1 MRLTDASVAIR
12 PRSAWEALDLGIL
25 LAHRH
30 ARLLMGSW
38 ALLTLP
44 LFAVLSLLLWQH
56 PTLAILIFWWLK
68 PAFER
73 LPLYILSH
81 ALFGDTPTLKQALRA
96 YPALL
101 RKQLPASLL
110 WRRFSPTRSFDLPV
124 LQLEGLAGEP
134 RSQRLIVLSQ
144 RNAGGATWLTVVG
157 VHLEMA
163 LWAGFAGEP
172 RSQRLIVLSQRN
184 AGGATWLTVVGVHLE
199 MALWAGFAMLLY
211 LLIPAQNEID
221 WNWQSLLDPEAG
233 EWLWLEHLSN
243 LLYVLVLVV
252 WEPIYVA
259 CGFTLYLNRRTE
271 LEAWDIE
278 LVFRRLRQRLVGS
291 AYVLLLGLAAS
302 LAWLPAPS
310 AYAEPAAAASAGD
323 AELPPE
329 QARLL
334 RQKLNSEQAGKQI
347 RAIVDGAPFKNSETV
362 TGWRFGDKTEKKDS
376 RKEDEERLKAF
387 FEALA
392 NWVPF
397 RHAAQ
402 VIEVLLWAL
411 LFSAVFLL
419 VWRYREWLRL
429 FVGNLGL
436 PQRARREAPTVMF
449 GLDLSP
455 ESLPDDIAGNA
466 ERLWNE
472 KPREALGLLYRG
484 LLSRL
489 LHDYRLPLKGSHTE
503 GEVLRLV
510 EGLEQQRPLLHYSQ
524 LLTAQWQALAYG
536 HRLPADDARQRLCD
550 GWRSLFAAGAK
561 P

>member
-81 ALFGDTPTLKQALRA
+81 ALFGDTPTLRQALRA

-124 LQLEGLAGEP
+124 LQLEGL
-134 RSQRLIVLSQ
+134 
-144 RNAGGATWLTVVG
+144 
-157 VHLEMA
+157 
-163 LWAGFAGEP
+163 AGEP

-278 LVFRRLRQRLVGS
+278 LACVAARPFRLRRAGGRHQRRRS
-291 AYVLLLGLAAS
+291 RAA
-302 LAWLPAPS
+302 ARAGP
-310 AYAEPAAAASAGD
+310 PAAAETQQRTGRQADPGD
-323 AELPPE
+323 RRRRAVQE
-329 QARLL
+329 QRDRYGLAL
-334 RQKLNSEQAGKQI
+334 RRQD
-347 RAIVDGAPFKNSETV
+347 R
-362 TGWRFGDKTEKKDS
+362 EKGQPQGG
-376 RKEDEERLKAF
+376 RR
-387 FEALA
+387 
-392 NWVPF
+392 
-397 RHAAQ
+397 AAQ
-402 VIEVLLWAL
+402 GILRGPGQLGAVPSRGAGHR
-411 LFSAVFLL
+411 SA
-419 VWRYREWLRL
+419 
-429 FVGNLGL
+429 
-436 PQRARREAPTVMF
+436 
-449 GLDLSP
+449 
-455 ESLPDDIAGNA
+455 
-466 ERLWNE
+466 
-472 KPREALGLLYRG
+472 ALGAAVQRG
-484 LLSRL
+484 VPAGLA
-489 LHDYRLPLKGSHTE
+489 LP
-503 GEVLRLV
+503 
-510 EGLEQQRPLLHYSQ
+510 
-524 LLTAQWQALAYG
+524 
-536 HRLPADDARQRLCD
+536 
-550 GWRSLFAAGAK
+550 
-561 P
+561 

>member
-1 MRLTDASVAIR
+1 
-12 PRSAWEALDLGIL
+12 
-25 LAHRH
+25 
-30 ARLLMGSW
+30 
-38 ALLTLP
+38 
-44 LFAVLSLLLWQH
+44 
-56 PTLAILIFWWLK
+56 
-68 PAFER
+68 
-73 LPLYILSH
+73 
-81 ALFGDTPTLKQALRA
+81 
-96 YPALL
+96 
-101 RKQLPASLL
+101 
-110 WRRFSPTRSFDLPV
+110 
-124 LQLEGLAGEP
+124 
-134 RSQRLIVLSQ
+134 
-144 RNAGGATWLTVVG
+144 
-157 VHLEMA
+157 
-163 LWAGFAGEP
+163 
-172 RSQRLIVLSQRN
+172 
-184 AGGATWLTVVGVHLE
+184 
-199 MALWAGFAMLLY
+199 
-211 LLIPAQNEID
+211 
-221 WNWQSLLDPEAG
+221 
-233 EWLWLEHLSN
+233 
-243 LLYVLVLVV
+243 
-252 WEPIYVA
+252 
-259 CGFTLYLNRRTE
+259 
-271 LEAWDIE
+271 
-278 LVFRRLRQRLVGS
+278 
-291 AYVLLLGLAAS
+291 
-302 LAWLPAPS
+302 APS
-310 AYAEPAAAASAGD
+310 AYAEPAAAASAASAGD

>member
-12 PRSAWEALDLGIL
+12 PRSAWEALDLGML

-30 ARLLMGSW
+30 ARLLMASW

-44 LFAVLSLLLWQH
+44 LFVVLSLLLWRH
-56 PTLAILIFWWLK
+56 PTLAILLFWWLK

-101 RKQLPASLL
+101 KKQLPASLL

-124 LQLEGLAGEP
+124 LQLEGLAGD
-134 RSQRLIVLSQ
+134 
-144 RNAGGATWLTVVG
+144 T
-157 VHLEMA
+157 
-163 LWAGFAGEP
+163 

-211 LLIPAQNEID
+211 LLIPAQSEID

-243 LLYVLVLVV
+243 LLYALVLVI

-278 LVFRRLRQRLVGS
+278 LVFRRLRQRLLGS
-291 AYVLLLGLAAS
+291 AYVLLLGLGGL
-302 LAWLPAPS
+302 LAWLPSPAV
-310 AYAEPAAAASAGD
+310 YAEPAPAASAAA

-329 QARLL
+329 QPRLL

-347 RAIVDGAPFKNSETV
+347 QELVDAAPFKNSETV
-362 TGWRFGDKTEKKDS
+362 TGWRFGDKTGKKDGS
-376 RKEDEERLKAF
+376 KDDEKQLKAF

-397 RHAAQ
+397 RHVAQ
-402 VIEVLLWAL
+402 AIEVLLWAL

-436 PQRARREAPTVMF
+436 PRRPRREAPTVMF

-455 ESLPDDIAGNA
+455 ESLPDDIAGHA
-466 ERLWNE
+466 ERLWAE

-510 EGLEQQRPLLHYSQ
+510 ERLDQQQPLLHYAR

-536 HRLPADDARQRLCD
+536 HRLPAEELRQRLCD
-550 GWRSLFAAGAK
+550 GWRGLFATEVR

>member
-1 MRLTDASVAIR
+1 MLPQQLIIDMD
-12 PRSAWEALDLGIL
+12 WQKL
-25 LAHRH
+25 L
-30 ARLLMGSW
+30 
-38 ALLTLP
+38 
-44 LFAVLSLLLWQH
+44 
-56 PTLAILIFWWLK
+56 
-68 PAFER
+68 
-73 LPLYILSH
+73 
-81 ALFGDTPTLKQALRA
+81 QA
-96 YPALL
+96 
-101 RKQLPASLL
+101 Q
-110 WRRFSPTRSFDLPV
+110 
-124 LQLEGLAGEP
+124 E
-134 RSQRLIVLSQ
+134 
-144 RNAGGATWLTVVG
+144 
-157 VHLEMA
+157 
-163 LWAGFAGEP
+163 
-172 RSQRLIVLSQRN
+172 
-184 AGGATWLTVVGVHLE
+184 
-199 MALWAGFAMLLY
+199 
-211 LLIPAQNEID
+211 
-221 WNWQSLLDPEAG
+221 G
-233 EWLWLEHLSN
+233 EWVWIEHLSN
-243 LLYVLVLVV
+243 LFYAFVLII
-252 WEPIYVA
+252 WEPVYVA
-259 CGFTLYLNRRTE
+259 CGFTLYLNRRTQ

-291 AYVLLLGLAAS
+291 AYVLLLGLTAS

-310 AYAEPAAAASAGD
+310 AYAEPAAATSAGE

>member
-163 LWAGFAGEP
+163 LWAGFA
-172 RSQRLIVLSQRN
+172 
-184 AGGATWLTVVGVHLE
+184 
-199 MALWAGFAMLLY
+199 MLLY

-310 AYAEPAAAASAGD
+310 AYAEPAASKPATTAAAKPAPAPAAKPASGGGAGSQWYRNQSGGNFALQILGTGSEANAQAFIRQQGGGD
-323 AELPPE
+323 FRYFKKTLQGKPFYVVTYGSFPNRAAALAAVKKLPS
-329 QARLL
+329 
-334 RQKLNSEQAGKQI
+334 KVQAGK
-347 RAIVDGAPFKNSETV
+347 P
-362 TGWRFGDKTEKKDS
+362 W
-376 RKEDEERLKAF
+376 
-387 FEALA
+387 
-392 NWVPF
+392 
-397 RHAAQ
+397 
-402 VIEVLLWAL
+402 
-411 LFSAVFLL
+411 
-419 VWRYREWLRL
+419 
-429 FVGNLGL
+429 
-436 PQRARREAPTVMF
+436 
-449 GLDLSP
+449 
-455 ESLPDDIAGNA
+455 
-466 ERLWNE
+466 
-472 KPREALGLLYRG
+472 PRTFA
-484 LLSRL
+484 SI
-489 LHDYRLPLKGSHTE
+489 
-503 GEVLRLV
+503 
-510 EGLEQQRPLLHYSQ
+510 QQEIG
-524 LLTAQWQALAYG
+524 QA
-536 HRLPADDARQRLCD
+536 H
-550 GWRSLFAAGAK
+550 
-561 P
+561 

>member
-124 LQLEGLAGEP
+124 LQLEGLAGE
-134 RSQRLIVLSQ
+134 S
-144 RNAGGATWLTVVG
+144 
-157 VHLEMA
+157 
-163 LWAGFAGEP
+163 

-302 LAWLPAPS
+302 LAWLPALPPTPS
-310 AYAEPAAAASAGD
+310 RRPPPAPAKPSYRPSRPACCGRNSTANRPASRSGRSSTARRSRTARPLRAGASATRPRKRTAARRTKSGSRHSSRPWPTGCRSVTRRRSSKCCSGRCCSARCSCWSGATVNGCACSSATWACRNGPAA
-323 AELPPE
+323 
-329 QARLL
+329 
-334 RQKLNSEQAGKQI
+334 K
-347 RAIVDGAPFKNSETV
+347 
-362 TGWRFGDKTEKKDS
+362 
-376 RKEDEERLKAF
+376 
-387 FEALA
+387 
-392 NWVPF
+392 
-397 RHAAQ
+397 
-402 VIEVLLWAL
+402 
-411 LFSAVFLL
+411 
-419 VWRYREWLRL
+419 
-429 FVGNLGL
+429 
-436 PQRARREAPTVMF
+436 RR
-449 GLDLSP
+449 
-455 ESLPDDIAGNA
+455 
-466 ERLWNE
+466 R
-472 KPREALGLLYRG
+472 
-484 LLSRL
+484 
-489 LHDYRLPLKGSHTE
+489 
-503 GEVLRLV
+503 
-510 EGLEQQRPLLHYSQ
+510 
-524 LLTAQWQALAYG
+524 
-536 HRLPADDARQRLCD
+536 
-550 GWRSLFAAGAK
+550 
-561 P
+561 

>member
-1 MRLTDASVAIR
+1 M
-12 PRSAWEALDLGIL
+12 
-25 LAHRH
+25 
-30 ARLLMGSW
+30 
-38 ALLTLP
+38 
-44 LFAVLSLLLWQH
+44 
-56 PTLAILIFWWLK
+56 
-68 PAFER
+68 
-73 LPLYILSH
+73 
-81 ALFGDTPTLKQALRA
+81 
-96 YPALL
+96 
-101 RKQLPASLL
+101 PASLL

-124 LQLEGLAGEP
+124 LQLEGL
-134 RSQRLIVLSQ
+134 
-144 RNAGGATWLTVVG
+144 
-157 VHLEMA
+157 
-163 LWAGFAGEP
+163 AGEP

-362 TGWRFGDKTEKKDS
+362 TGWRFGDKTEKGQPQGG
-376 RKEDEERLKAF
+376 RRAAQGILRGPGQLGA
-387 FEALA
+387 
-392 NWVPF
+392 V

-489 LHDYRLPLKGSHTE
+489 LHDYRLPLKGSPYRGRGPAPGRRT
-503 GEVLRLV
+503 GATTAAAALQPTADRPMAGARLR
-510 EGLEQQRPLLHYSQ
+510 P
-524 LLTAQWQALAYG
+524 
-536 HRLPADDARQRLCD
+536 P
-550 GWRSLFAAGAK
+550 AAGRRRSPA
-561 P
+561 PLRRLAQPFHRGSQAMMSRRARFLLLAVLLLLAGLLAIFLASRLQPLYGDDRPRPIAGGPAQSLPGRRTVPAQAGSR

>member
-81 ALFGDTPTLKQALRA
+81 ALFGDTPTLRQALRA

-124 LQLEGLAGEP
+124 LQLEGL
-134 RSQRLIVLSQ
+134 
-144 RNAGGATWLTVVG
+144 
-157 VHLEMA
+157 
-163 LWAGFAGEP
+163 AGEP

-291 AYVLLLGLAAS
+291 AYVLLLGLTAS

-310 AYAEPAAAASAGD
+310 AYAEPAAATSAGE

-329 QARLL
+329 QARFHIGCAPGGDSPGVKYRPWENVNRGDITDIYGDSIDDRERWRVTNRRGISGFTGRRHHRKRIRNYSPSGHYDPEAL
-334 RQKLNSEQAGKQI
+334 RYAAVKIGI
-347 RAIVDGAPFKNSETV
+347 RR
-362 TGWRFGDKTEKKDS
+362 RFG
-376 RKEDEERLKAF
+376 R
-387 FEALA
+387 
-392 NWVPF
+392 
-397 RHAAQ
+397 
-402 VIEVLLWAL
+402 
-411 LFSAVFLL
+411 
-419 VWRYREWLRL
+419 
-429 FVGNLGL
+429 
-436 PQRARREAPTVMF
+436 
-449 GLDLSP
+449 
-455 ESLPDDIAGNA
+455 
-466 ERLWNE
+466 
-472 KPREALGLLYRG
+472 
-484 LLSRL
+484 
-489 LHDYRLPLKGSHTE
+489 
-503 GEVLRLV
+503 
-510 EGLEQQRPLLHYSQ
+510 
-524 LLTAQWQALAYG
+524 
-536 HRLPADDARQRLCD
+536 
-550 GWRSLFAAGAK
+550 
-561 P
+561 

>member
-1 MRLTDASVAIR
+1 
-12 PRSAWEALDLGIL
+12 
-25 LAHRH
+25 
-30 ARLLMGSW
+30 
-38 ALLTLP
+38 
-44 LFAVLSLLLWQH
+44 
-56 PTLAILIFWWLK
+56 
-68 PAFER
+68 
-73 LPLYILSH
+73 
-81 ALFGDTPTLKQALRA
+81 
-96 YPALL
+96 
-101 RKQLPASLL
+101 
-110 WRRFSPTRSFDLPV
+110 
-124 LQLEGLAGEP
+124 
-134 RSQRLIVLSQ
+134 
-144 RNAGGATWLTVVG
+144 
-157 VHLEMA
+157 
-163 LWAGFAGEP
+163 
-172 RSQRLIVLSQRN
+172 
-184 AGGATWLTVVGVHLE
+184 
-199 MALWAGFAMLLY
+199 
-211 LLIPAQNEID
+211 
-221 WNWQSLLDPEAG
+221 
-233 EWLWLEHLSN
+233 
-243 LLYVLVLVV
+243 
-252 WEPIYVA
+252 
-259 CGFTLYLNRRTE
+259 
-271 LEAWDIE
+271 
-278 LVFRRLRQRLVGS
+278 
-291 AYVLLLGLAAS
+291 
-302 LAWLPAPS
+302 
-310 AYAEPAAAASAGD
+310 
-323 AELPPE
+323 
-329 QARLL
+329 
-334 RQKLNSEQAGKQI
+334 LNSEQAGKQI

-536 HRLPADDARQRLCD
+536 HRLPADDARRRLCD

>member
-163 LWAGFAGEP
+163 LWAGFA
-172 RSQRLIVLSQRN
+172 
-184 AGGATWLTVVGVHLE
+184 
-199 MALWAGFAMLLY
+199 MLLY

-310 AYAEPAAAASAGD
+310 AYAEPAAAASAG
-323 AELPPE
+323 AETQQRTGRQADPGDRRRRAVQE
-329 QARLL
+329 QRDRYGLAL
-334 RQKLNSEQAGKQI
+334 RRQD
-347 RAIVDGAPFKNSETV
+347 R
-362 TGWRFGDKTEKKDS
+362 EKGQPQGG
-376 RKEDEERLKAF
+376 RR
-387 FEALA
+387 
-392 NWVPF
+392 
-397 RHAAQ
+397 AAQ
-402 VIEVLLWAL
+402 GILRGPGQLGAVPSRGAGHR
-411 LFSAVFLL
+411 SA
-419 VWRYREWLRL
+419 
-429 FVGNLGL
+429 
-436 PQRARREAPTVMF
+436 
-449 GLDLSP
+449 
-455 ESLPDDIAGNA
+455 
-466 ERLWNE
+466 
-472 KPREALGLLYRG
+472 ALGAAVQRG
-484 LLSRL
+484 VPAGLA
-489 LHDYRLPLKGSHTE
+489 LP
-503 GEVLRLV
+503 
-510 EGLEQQRPLLHYSQ
+510 
-524 LLTAQWQALAYG
+524 
-536 HRLPADDARQRLCD
+536 
-550 GWRSLFAAGAK
+550 
-561 P
+561 

>member
-81 ALFGDTPTLKQALRA
+81 ALFGDTPTLRQALRA

-124 LQLEGLAGEP
+124 LQLEGL
-134 RSQRLIVLSQ
+134 
-144 RNAGGATWLTVVG
+144 
-157 VHLEMA
+157 
-163 LWAGFAGEP
+163 AGEP

-310 AYAEPAAAASAGD
+310 AYAEPAAATSAGE

-402 VIEVLLWAL
+402 VIEALLWAL

-536 HRLPADDARQRLCD
+536 HRLPADDARLRLCD

>member
-163 LWAGFAGEP
+163 LWAGFA
-172 RSQRLIVLSQRN
+172 
-184 AGGATWLTVVGVHLE
+184 
-199 MALWAGFAMLLY
+199 MLLY

-291 AYVLLLGLAAS
+291 AYVLLLGLTAS

-310 AYAEPAAAASAGD
+310 RLRRAGGRRQRRRSRAAARAGPPAAAETQQRTGRQADPGD
-323 AELPPE
+323 RRRRAVQE
-329 QARLL
+329 QRDRYGLAL
-334 RQKLNSEQAGKQI
+334 RRQD
-347 RAIVDGAPFKNSETV
+347 R
-362 TGWRFGDKTEKKDS
+362 EKGQPQGG
-376 RKEDEERLKAF
+376 RR
-387 FEALA
+387 
-392 NWVPF
+392 
-397 RHAAQ
+397 AAQ
-402 VIEVLLWAL
+402 GILRGPGQLGAVPSRGAGHR
-411 LFSAVFLL
+411 SA
-419 VWRYREWLRL
+419 
-429 FVGNLGL
+429 
-436 PQRARREAPTVMF
+436 
-449 GLDLSP
+449 
-455 ESLPDDIAGNA
+455 
-466 ERLWNE
+466 
-472 KPREALGLLYRG
+472 ALGAAVQRG
-484 LLSRL
+484 VPAGLA
-489 LHDYRLPLKGSHTE
+489 LP
-503 GEVLRLV
+503 
-510 EGLEQQRPLLHYSQ
+510 
-524 LLTAQWQALAYG
+524 
-536 HRLPADDARQRLCD
+536 
-550 GWRSLFAAGAK
+550 
-561 P
+561 

>member
-73 LPLYILSH
+73 LPLYILARPVRRYANPEAGPARLSRP
-81 ALFGDTPTLKQALRA
+81 AEEAVAGQPAVAPLQSDAQLR
-96 YPALL
+96 PAG
-101 RKQLPASLL
+101 PATGRA
-110 WRRFSPTRSFDLPV
+110 RR
-124 LQLEGLAGEP
+124 
-134 RSQRLIVLSQ
+134 
-144 RNAGGATWLTVVG
+144 GA
-157 VHLEMA
+157 
-163 LWAGFAGEP
+163 

-252 WEPIYVA
+252 WGADLRGLRLHPLPEPA
-259 CGFTLYLNRRTE
+259 HRTGG
-271 LEAWDIE
+271 LGHRAG
-278 LVFRRLRQRLVGS
+278 VPPPAPASGRQRLCPAARPGRF
-291 AYVLLLGLAAS
+291 AGLAARPFRLRRAGGRHQRRRS
-302 LAWLPAPS
+302 RAAARAGP
-310 AYAEPAAAASAGD
+310 PAAAETQQRTGRQADPGD
-323 AELPPE
+323 RRRRAVQE
-329 QARLL
+329 QRDRYGLAL
-334 RQKLNSEQAGKQI
+334 RRQDRE
-347 RAIVDGAPFKNSETV
+347 
-362 TGWRFGDKTEKKDS
+362 KDS

-472 KPREALGLLYRG
+472 NHGKPSAC
-484 LLSRL
+484 S
-489 LHDYRLPLKGSHTE
+489 
-503 GEVLRLV
+503 
-510 EGLEQQRPLLHYSQ
+510 
-524 LLTAQWQALAYG
+524 TAG
-536 HRLPADDARQRLCD
+536 CSADCCMTTACR
-550 GWRSLFAAGAK
+550 
-561 P
+561 